1 MMDWNEGRS
10 AMGAVEASRLRDAE
24 PVHKSSFG
32 IWLLSQ
38 YEDVAAVLRSQLSVD
53 LRRVKSRHLIK
64 EYNRGDRGARVP
76 SMLDRDPPDHTRL
89 RSLVTKVFTP
99 RAIAALEPVIIG
111 LVDAALDQIAEAG
124 HGDVVEALAFPLPF
138 EVISRMLGVPPTD
151 TARVRALSG
160 MIVRSLDVVTD
171 PEVHKAIGEAT
182 EELDAVAAEMITWK
196 RENPAD
202 DLLSALIAAEDQGD
216 KLSDEELVSL
226 VELLFIAG
234 HETTVGLIAGGAL
247 ALLRNPDQLAL
258 LRAHPE
264 LSANAVEE
272 LLRYVSPAQHSRRIT
287 IRPYTVRGRKLPAG
301 TFVLAI
307 LASANRDERFWGP
320 DADQLDLRRE
330 NARQHVSFGAGP
342 HHCLGASLAR
352 LEARVVIERLVRRFP
367 DLAFDGDIGQVEWN
381 GRINLRS
388 PAKLPVTV

>member
-1 MMDWNEGRS
+1 
-10 AMGAVEASRLRDAE
+10 
-24 PVHKSSFG
+24 
-32 IWLLSQ
+32 
-38 YEDVAAVLRSQLSVD
+38 
-53 LRRVKSRHLIK
+53 
-64 EYNRGDRGARVP
+64 
-76 SMLDRDPPDHTRL
+76 
-89 RSLVTKVFTP
+89 
-99 RAIAALEPVIIG
+99 
-111 LVDAALDQIAEAG
+111 
-124 HGDVVEALAFPLPF
+124 
-138 EVISRMLGVPPTD
+138 MLGVPPTD

-196 RENPAD
+196 RENPAN

>member
-38 YEDVAAVLRSQLSVD
+38 DEDVAAVLRSQLSVD

-64 EYNRGDRGARVP
+64 EYKRGDRGARVP

-151 TARVRALSG
+151 TARVRELSG
-160 MIVRSLDVVTD
+160 TMV
-171 PEVHKAIGEAT
+171 
-182 EELDAVAAEMITWK
+182 
-196 RENPAD
+196 
-202 DLLSALIAAEDQGD
+202 
-216 KLSDEELVSL
+216 
-226 VELLFIAG
+226 
-234 HETTVGLIAGGAL
+234 
-247 ALLRNPDQLAL
+247 RNPDQLAL
-258 LRAHPE
+258 RTHPE

-287 IRPYTVRGRKLPAG
+287 V
-301 TFVLAI
+301 
-307 LASANRDERFWGP
+307 
-320 DADQLDLRRE
+320 
-330 NARQHVSFGAGP
+330 
-342 HHCLGASLAR
+342 
-352 LEARVVIERLVRRFP
+352 
-367 DLAFDGDIGQVEWN
+367 
-381 GRINLRS
+381 
-388 PAKLPVTV
+388 